1 MVLLLRKHVGPQ
13 SVKSGSGIGPFKWS
27 GEPEGTSFEIIC
39 ESSVQPEGR
48 RLERHIEFSQIE
60 TVDKDWLGL
69 RLTTY
74 SGKFH
79 DRYIAVYSLPRGESG
94 SNSVGVRAV

>member
-1 MVLLLRKHVGPQ
+1 MVLLLRKHAGPQ

-48 RLERHIEFSQIE
+48 RLGRHIGFSQIE
-60 TVDKDWLGL
+60 TVDKDWSGL
-69 RLTTY
+69 RLTT
-74 SGKFH
+74 SSEKSH
-79 DRYIAVYSLPRGESG
+79 DFVL
-94 SNSVGVRAV
+94 VV